1 MLGKNGENIT
11 KLEEELKKRFP
22 MQFAIDV
29 KEIKKPELNALIVAD
44 MIARQIEKKLPYRRV
59 VKNAISKT
67 IEKG

>member
-1 MLGKNGENIT
+1 
-11 KLEEELKKRFP
+11 
-22 MQFAIDV
+22 
-29 KEIKKPELNALIVAD
+29 